1 MEKQEMSSDSNI
13 LSQTQLLASER
24 KLTRAPSE
32 FKESYPF
39 SAVACPAKGGNT
51 VRIVIA
57 DDDTMFRES
66 LRMLLETGNDFEVL
80 AGCSD
85 AIATLQL
92 VRKLKPEVLLMD
104 CDLPREGGTEILG
117 ELKHSEPD
125 VKVILLCHTISRE
138 ETISAL
144 RMGARGIVLTTEPTE
159 SLVECIQRV
168 MRGEYWLG
176 KDGIRDL
183 VHALCSFGET
193 NRPAKNRFG
202 LTKREMEMIQA
213 VVEGYSNPEI
223 AANFS
228 VSEQTVKHHLSHIF
242 DKLGVYSRLE
252 LALFAVN
259 HGLNAD

>member
-1 MEKQEMSSDSNI
+1 MSFDSDI
-13 LSQTQLLASER
+13 LSETQVLASER
-24 KLTRAPSE
+24 KLMRAPSE
-32 FKESYPF
+32 FKESSPF
-39 SAVACPAKGGNT
+39 SAIACPGKGGKT

-66 LRMLLETGNDFEVL
+66 LRLVLQTGNDFEVIG
-80 AGCSD
+80 GCSD
-85 AIATLQL
+85 AMATLQL

-104 CDLPREGGTEILG
+104 CDLPREAGTEILG

-125 VKVILLCHTISRE
+125 VKVILLCHTISRD

-159 SLVECIQRV
+159 SLVECIHRV
-168 MRGEYWLG
+168 MRGEYSLG
-176 KDGIRDL
+176 NDGIRDL
-183 VHALCSFGET
+183 VHALCSFGEM

-202 LTKREMEMIQA
+202 LTKRELEMIQA

-223 AANFS
+223 ADNFS

-259 HGLNAD
+259 HGINSD